1 MTSDWRQLRTTFEE
15 VPELYDR
22 ARPPYP
28 QEVFDDLI
36 TVGGLPP
43 CARILEIGCGTGRA
57 TLQLASRG
65 CEIICIELG
74 EQLAAI
80 ARRNL
85 AGYPHVKVVNVDF
98 ETWPGDKA
106 DFDAVVAFTAFHW
119 IDPAS
124 RYEKAAALLR
134 TRGALAVVGTKH
146 VLPED
151 GDQFFVEVDE
161 EYVELLSD
169 KSGPPPQ
176 PDAVP
181 DLGEEIE
188 RSGYFEN
195 VAVRRYL
202 WDVVYTAD
210 PYIDVLDTYSGHRA
224 LDHQT
229 REELYARIR
238 RRIDS
243 RPGGTVTKAYLATLN
258 VARRI

>member
-1 MTSDWRQLRTTFEE
+1 MFEE

-22 ARPPYP
+22 ARPSYP
-28 QEVFDDLI
+28 PGIFDDLV
-36 TVGGLPP
+36 TLGELPAG
-43 CARILEIGCGTGRA
+43 ARILEIGCGTGRA
-57 TLQLASRG
+57 TIQLAPRG
-65 CEIICIELG
+65 YEIACVELG

-80 ARRNL
+80 AMRNL
-85 AGYPHVKVVNVDF
+85 AAFSNVKVVNADF
-98 ETWPGDKA
+98 ETWQPDQA
-106 DFDAVVAFTAFHW
+106 EFDAVVAFTAFHW
-119 IDPAS
+119 IDSAS

-134 TRGALAVVGTKH
+134 TRGTLAVVGTKH

-210 PYIDVLDTYSGHRA
+210 TYIDVLDTFSGHRA